1 MCPQKPAG
9 TRRQVKSVPLS
20 PFPGLPMHDAG
31 CWVTAPSPSCR
42 GSVLLSSEVLF
53 PQTYVAKQTNSTE
66 ESLCSQSEWVPPDR
80 KMYISTLLCRLRT
93 YLIFAPS
100 HTHKRFPSPWRVLHG
115 SQGSCSARSLELQ
128 GKRAGNGSED
138 ASRKAPASRASLSFC
153 IPQSPRTG
161 RVAFRTRGRCA
172 LRHPPFKK
180 NK

>member
-1 MCPQKPAG
+1 MTPVAG
-9 TRRQVKSVPLS
+9 SLRPHLAVVGLCYCRVKSSFPKLTLQNKPIPRKNLFAHRANGS
-20 PFPGLPMHDAG
+20 P
-31 CWVTAPSPSCR
+31 R
-42 GSVLLSSEVLF
+42 
-53 PQTYVAKQTNSTE
+53 TE
-66 ESLCSQSEWVPPDR
+66 
-80 KMYISTLLCRLRT
+80 KHTIMYISTLLCRLRT